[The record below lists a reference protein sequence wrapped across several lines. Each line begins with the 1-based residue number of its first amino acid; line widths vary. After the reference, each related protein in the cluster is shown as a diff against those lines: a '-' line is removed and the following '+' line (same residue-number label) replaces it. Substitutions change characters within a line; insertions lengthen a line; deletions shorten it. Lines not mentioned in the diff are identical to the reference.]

1 MKWVFKRKLQK
12 LKSEDD
18 LEGWKRPYPIM
29 TRLSTISIENVKMK
43 SSDEQCAHEITKWKL
58 KNKKM
63 ISTKWTRRWTY
74 KEIFMV
80 SKTNIISDR
89 RRVKWM
95 DQSRT
100 LLRPEDKVFTNKMRA
115 RRNTQRQA
123 PNKEN
128 KPVKVSTK
136 EVDEVYK
143 ELKWNKKS

>member
-1 MKWVFKRKLQK
+1 
-12 LKSEDD
+12 
-18 LEGWKRPYPIM
+18 
-29 TRLSTISIENVKMK
+29 
-43 SSDEQCAHEITKWKL
+43 
-58 KNKKM
+58 
-63 ISTKWTRRWTY
+63 
-74 KEIFMV
+74 
-80 SKTNIISDR
+80 
-89 RRVKWM
+89 M